1 MNSLYENLK
10 EKNISFSDA
19 IPKGASYIM
28 GDGLFLDLLASKE
41 IVVAKERADKTYVTH
56 PQFVD
61 YLVRAGLIDKR
72 CEKPLLD
79 SDNAIAINDG
89 TNYIKEAAY
98 ICLPFIEPSTEQFE
112 SLLNWLT
119 NLMSISPVVQIETKN
134 KVPVIIYDF
143 VSLENDNGWTPEK
156 IIENIKQM
164 YIEEER

>member
-10 EKNISFSDA
+10 EKNITFSNA
-19 IPKGASYIM
+19 IPRGASYIM

-41 IVVAKERADKTYVTH
+41 KVVAKERADKSYVTH

-61 YLVRAGLIDKR
+61 YLVRVGLIDKR

-98 ICLPFIEPSTEQFE
+98 ICLPFIEPSAEQYE

-156 IIENIKQM
+156 IIENIMQM
-164 YIEEER
+164 YVEEEE